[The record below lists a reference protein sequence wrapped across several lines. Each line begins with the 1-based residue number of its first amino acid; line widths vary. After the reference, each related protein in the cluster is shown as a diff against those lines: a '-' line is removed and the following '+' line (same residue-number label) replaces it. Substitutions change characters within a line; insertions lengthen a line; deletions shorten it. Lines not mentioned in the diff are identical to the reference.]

1 MHSGI
6 EADVTEL
13 TRGPRAL
20 RASAWL
26 AAALTLLLVVVGGL
40 VTSLEVGM
48 SVPDWPTTEGAGMFE
63 AKQADLTGGQR
74 VEHTHRLLGATVGC
88 ATLLVACCALLGDSR
103 KAMKAWALIAV
114 VLVITQGVLG
124 GLRVT
129 ENSVPLAMV
138 HAGLAQIFFSV
149 LVCMAV
155 ASSKFWRGV
164 TSAGAPATAA
174 PSMRLASVVVVA
186 LFVQVLLGILTRHLG
201 PGAGSHAALT
211 HLIGA
216 AVTTILVG
224 VFAGGIM
231 NHPKLQHLSTA
242 LLGIL
247 ALQVGL
253 GMAAW
258 GFAFTTDTAAA
269 TAAGSVFIATAHQA
283 IGALLFAATV
293 VTALLTWKLRG
304 DAPAARGTIPAA
316 AKSESGRAPATPF
329 AGATA

>member
-1 MHSGI
+1 MQPNDTTPGT
-6 EADVTEL
+6 AEL
-13 TRGPRAL
+13 TRGQRAL

-48 SVPDWPTTEGAGMFE
+48 SVPDWPTTEGQGMFE
-63 AKQADLTGGQR
+63 AKQADLTQGQR

-88 ATLLVACCALLGDSR
+88 ATLLVAFCALVGDPR
-103 KAMKAWALIAV
+103 KAMKYWALIAV

-155 ASSKFWRGV
+155 ASSKFWN
-164 TSAGAPATAA
+164 SLKPAGAEA
-174 PSMRLASVVVVA
+174 PSVRFAAFVVVA

-216 AVTTILVG
+216 AFTTILVG
-224 VFAGGIM
+224 IFAGGLM
-231 NHPKLQHLSTA
+231 NHPKLKHLSTA

-258 GFAFTTDTAAA
+258 AFAFTTDTAAA
-269 TAAGSVFIATAHQA
+269 TAAGAVFMATAHQA
-283 IGALLFAATV
+283 VGALLFAATV
-293 VTALLTWKLRG
+293 ATALFTWKIQG
-304 DAPAARGTIPAA
+304 EAPADAESTPP
-316 AKSESGRAPATPF
+316 AKSESGRAPAMQF
-329 AGATA
+329 AGAGA